1 MAENT
6 DFGLAIVKVLEKQCY
21 MGRLLVHARGIP
33 SLASLVPPSSALSLE
48 MRSTPRRSCRFFCAV
63 VHERRFYIQPSDHLN
78 SGGKVD
84 KGEHA
89 PMFHA

>member
-21 MGRLLVHARGIP
+21 MGRLLIHARGIP

-48 MRSTPRRSCRFFCAV
+48 MRSTPRRSYRFVFVLWSTSV
-63 VHERRFYIQPSDHLN
+63 VCTSNHPTS
-78 SGGKVD
+78 
-84 KGEHA
+84 
-89 PMFHA
+89 